1 MGEAMELVS
10 GLLDGRL
17 SPSRGRSPFFSLPI
31 FRTNFWPAAAG
42 IGAVAVAFLLSRR
55 TPQGGEP

>member
-1 MGEAMELVS
+1 MELVG

-55 TPQGGEP
+55 KPQGGEP